1 MDDLQTADPCFAA
14 RYRNM
19 GRIDEIFDDIRRDLQ
34 TMAANIS
41 VLDFGTDYDGLD
53 DGGIPD
59 QYRQKLIPLL
69 DWTQDIVRRTGG
81 RTIPV
86 HGDLHSYV
94 KYPDFI
100 FKSFVLHIEY
110 LIRDLET
117 LTATGVCSL
126 NAQATKMREAL
137 ELAQEEVQRECGD
150 EVEKE
155 NDD

>member
-19 GRIDEIFDDIRRDLQ
+19 VRINEIFDDVRQDLQ

-41 VLDFGTDYDGLD
+41 ALDFGADYDGPD
-53 DGGIPD
+53 DGEIPN
-59 QYRQKLIPLL
+59 QYRHKLIPLL
-69 DWTQDIVRRTGG
+69 DWTQNIVRHTGG
-81 RTIPV
+81 KTIPV
-86 HGDLHSYV
+86 HGPLHSYI

-100 FKSFVLHIEY
+100 FESFVLYTEM

-126 NAQATKMREAL
+126 DAQATKMREAL
-137 ELAQEEVQRECGD
+137 TLAQEETQRECSD
-150 EVEKE
+150 EVEKD